1 VGKPLPRVVIDTNV
15 LMVSISRRSAL
26 YWLYAAFL
34 EDKFLLCVT
43 NAIMTEYAEIM
54 TRHMGADFCDTV
66 LDLIQSAPNTR
77 LISPTY
83 RFNLLLDP
91 DDNKFVDC
99 AIVANAVCIVSHDRD
114 FRVLQTIDFPKV
126 NIVDTRQFRALLLG
140 VEA

>member
-1 VGKPLPRVVIDTNV
+1 MGKPLPRVVIDTNV

-34 EDKFLLCVT
+34 EGKFLLCVT
-43 NAIMTEYAEIM
+43 NEIMTEYAEIM

>member
-1 VGKPLPRVVIDTNV
+1 MGKPLPRVVIDTNV

-34 EDKFLLCVT
+34 EGKFLLCVT
-43 NAIMTEYAEIM
+43 NEIMTEYAEIM

-126 NIVDTRQFRALLLG
+126 NVVDTRQFQELLLG
-140 VEA
+140 IGA

>member
-34 EDKFLLCVT
+34 EGKFLLCVT
-43 NAIMTEYAEIM
+43 NEIMTEYAEIM

>member
-1 VGKPLPRVVIDTNV
+1 MGKPLPRVVIDTNV

-34 EDKFLLCVT
+34 EGKFLLCVT
-43 NAIMTEYAEIM
+43 NEIMTEYAEIM

-99 AIVANAVCIVSHDRD
+99 AIVAIAVCIVSRDRD
-114 FRVLQTIDFPKV
+114 F
-126 NIVDTRQFRALLLG
+126 
-140 VEA
+140 